1 MKGTYMN
8 LFLSLALPYYVK
20 VFSGLAP
27 NHENLT
33 SPRISGTIAFENC
46 LRR

>member
-1 MKGTYMN
+1 MKATYTN
-8 LFLSLALPYYVK
+8 LFLSLALLYYVK

-33 SPRISGTIAFENC
+33 PPRISGTIAFENC
-46 LRR
+46 PRR

>member
-1 MKGTYMN
+1 MKATYTN
-8 LFLSLALPYYVK
+8 LFPLLALPYYVK

-33 SPRISGTIAFENC
+33 PPRISGTIAFENC
-46 LRR
+46 PRR